1 MKIELEI
8 KDPPGPPKHHE
19 WEVRGYNH
27 KSDIPGT
34 YARACPTLGWGI
46 ADYYAPPGN
55 SGCFYLEAVRTHHD
69 DGVPIEITPL
79 PTMPAHVERVEYHGQ
94 YMRPGDMGSA
104 DNYITYYIGDTE
116 WSRISHIKAKFT
128 DKKPANSALYYARVF
143 YKKEKPAPTEKLP
156 ERDGWRFELDQ
167 GKWGMT
173 KMEMLDIGCDSVL
186 LWLCGCYCDMEHMV
200 FNYGSKDT
208 FYVPAF
214 KLAKPAKKPE
224 NSPNAFGEDLLKF
237 HKMERKCR
245 DLEIKLERAN
255 KTNHHADYGDFTE
268 HQVRELVADYCRSI
282 SLGYTGWGVTFIT
295 WLDIHEIAKHD
306 KLHRLKRIKDKD

>member
-143 YKKEKPAPTEKLP
+143 YKKEKPAPTEPLP
-156 ERDGWRFELDQ
+156 ERDGWRFDVSK

-173 KMEMLDIGCDSVL
+173 REEMVETSCDGITGWISQL
-186 LWLCGCYCDMEHMV
+186 SIYHRQSPDKSW
-200 FNYGSKDT
+200 NYGLKDT
-208 FYVPAF
+208 FYIPAY
-214 KLAKPAKKPE
+214 KVAKKTE
-224 NSPNAFGEDLLKF
+224 LSDLLGEDGQMTAYLLSEGGSVFPFVLCQITEGNWTETFEGKETSWKKRRWSHSPF
-237 HKMERKCR
+237 TPYA
-245 DLEIKLERAN
+245 DAN
-255 KTNHHADYGDFTE
+255 PF
-268 HQVRELVADYCRSI
+268 V
-282 SLGYTGWGVTFIT
+282 F
-295 WLDIHEIAKHD
+295 
-306 KLHRLKRIKDKD
+306 